1 MEQEHLARQ
10 HKEAKEQVEKAQKQ
24 VSYKKYKLK

>member
-24 VSYKKYKLK
+24 VSYKNK